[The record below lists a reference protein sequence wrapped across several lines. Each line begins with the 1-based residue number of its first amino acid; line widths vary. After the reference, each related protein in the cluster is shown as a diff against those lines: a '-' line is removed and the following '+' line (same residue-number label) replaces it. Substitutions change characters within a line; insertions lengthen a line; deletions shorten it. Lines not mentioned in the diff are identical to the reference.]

1 MYIVL
6 EMPEARLV
14 QFNDE
19 MFVTR
24 SFGDSDDT
32 LEADDLL
39 PAPSYGNCDIE
50 LTFEDLWEDDITAP
64 RAYRLA

>member
-14 QFNDE
+14 HADDE

-24 SFGDSDDT
+24 CFGDSDD
-32 LEADDLL
+32 LLAADDLL
-39 PAPSYGNCDIE
+39 PAPSYGNCEVE
-50 LTFEDLWEDDITAP
+50 LTFDDLWHDDVAEPIT
-64 RAYRLA
+64 YRRI